1 MKKDICMV
9 WFGKFVQNQK
19 QWPIDQNAL
28 KMDSWFISRRPKLF
42 LRNLFHF
49 SWQKNLYTG
58 IVSAVWFPVW
68 RKSLIKKLYL
78 RLSFEEVKDNAINY
92 VQKKLTCRCTM
103 YVQVNKGV
111 HILWQAKP
119 SKYCYFNLHGK
130 TYSVLNT
137 WFFIFVMFYA

>member
-19 QWPIDQNAL
+19 QWSIDQNAL

-92 VQKKLTCRCTM
+92 VQKKLTCRCMFKWTKGFIFCGKPN
-103 YVQVNKGV
+103 QVNTVTSTYMVKL
-111 HILWQAKP
+111 ILYWTLGFSSP
-119 SKYCYFNLHGK
+119 
-130 TYSVLNT
+130 
-137 WFFIFVMFYA
+137 